1 MKSIN
6 ILIVDDEPLQIKIME
21 RFVNNMGY
29 NAITMTNGR
38 QVVDFFLD
46 KQPIDGIFPRDV
58 SVMLLDLSMPDINGF
73 AVLKHIANV
82 KGDLQV
88 IVLTAS
94 NDVQSVVS
102 AISLGALD
110 YIIKGEK
117 DIFSRTITSINGAIE
132 KKNLKQQLYY
142 LERKNGHQVSF
153 SDLIGSSANFI
164 SAINLAKKATNSN
177 IPILI
182 RGEPGTGK
190 ELLARAIHGAGSKI
204 SKPFVVVN
212 CESLNKSNADL
223 ILFGC
228 EKLNE
233 NIISEKS
240 SGKIREAD
248 GGTLF
253 LGNVNYLSLDTQIK
267 LLRFIQD
274 GMLWCEGGL
283 IKVVTRIISSTTQD
297 LSTAVLNGRFRED
310 LYYRINVFPVYLPS
324 LLERGVEDIRELS
337 ENFFREFSIN
347 ESKKIKDISEE
358 AIELLCRFDWEDN
371 IRQLKNYIFR
381 ASALCSEETI
391 YPEHFPQIIN
401 YENAIKISRKS
412 LSAQKIGAIDLFD
425 DEGKCKNLERLEVEI
440 LRKLLECFDNNLSEV
455 SKQLKVGR
463 STIYRK
469 LKMYELN
476 EKN

>member
-1 MKSIN
+1 
-6 ILIVDDEPLQIKIME
+6 
-21 RFVNNMGY
+21 
-29 NAITMTNGR
+29 
-38 QVVDFFLD
+38 
-46 KQPIDGIFPRDV
+46 
-58 SVMLLDLSMPDINGF
+58 
-73 AVLKHIANV
+73 
-82 KGDLQV
+82 
-88 IVLTAS
+88 
-94 NDVQSVVS
+94 
-102 AISLGALD
+102 
-110 YIIKGEK
+110 
-117 DIFSRTITSINGAIE
+117 
-132 KKNLKQQLYY
+132 
-142 LERKNGHQVSF
+142 
-153 SDLIGSSANFI
+153 
-164 SAINLAKKATNSN
+164 
-177 IPILI
+177 
-182 RGEPGTGK
+182 
-190 ELLARAIHGAGSKI
+190 
-204 SKPFVVVN
+204 
-212 CESLNKSNADL
+212 
-223 ILFGC
+223 
-228 EKLNE
+228 
-233 NIISEKS
+233 
-240 SGKIREAD
+240 
-248 GGTLF
+248 
-253 LGNVNYLSLDTQIK
+253 
-267 LLRFIQD
+267 
-274 GMLWCEGGL
+274 
-283 IKVVTRIISSTTQD
+283 VTRIISSTTQD

-347 ESKKIKDISEE
+347 ESKKIKDISEK